1 MDILP
6 IETSAHW
13 AQRILD
19 DDEQVVMRSKPSASA
34 MLAISH
40 QVKTAIGDELY
51 ISVNN
56 TKLRRMQDVKEQ
68 KRTLGCRTGLMVP
81 VPPYSASVMPDPC
94 TPHLITNKVFG
105 LSLVLQ
111 QD

>member
-6 IETSAHW
+6 VETSAHW

-19 DDEQVVMRSKPSASA
+19 DDEQVVMRLKPSASA
-34 MLAISH
+34 MLAIYH
-40 QVKTAIGDELY
+40 QVKTAIGDEPY

-56 TKLRRMQDVKEQ
+56 KATQNSGCGRA
-68 KRTLGCRTGLMVP
+68 KRTLGRRTGLMVP
-81 VPPYSASVMPDPC
+81 VPPYSASVMLDPC
-94 TPHLITNKVFG
+94 TPHLTTNKVFG
-105 LSLVLQ
+105 LSLVLW